1 VRFNPQGLKSL
12 YYAKHPIARCK
23 SAAYFRTMNHDLRT
37 MLTVAMCIPLFGL
50 NACQSSG
57 DVGFSAGS
65 AQPRAATWRCT
76 GGVTLNI
83 RNLGSMLAVRDSRG
97 FETELPPDPPGQRE
111 RYSKTG
117 YALVFAGR
125 TASWFASGQQPSD
138 CKR

>member
-1 VRFNPQGLKSL
+1 MNQFMK
-12 YYAKHPIARCK
+12 
-23 SAAYFRTMNHDLRT
+23 TMF
-37 MLTVAMCIPLFGL
+37 TVVMCVPLFGL

-57 DVGFSAGS
+57 DVGFSSGS

-76 GGVTLNI
+76 DGVTLSI
-83 RNLGSMLAVRDSRG
+83 RNMGSVLTVADSRG

-125 TASWFASGQQPSD
+125 TASWFASGQKPSD
-138 CKR
+138 CRR